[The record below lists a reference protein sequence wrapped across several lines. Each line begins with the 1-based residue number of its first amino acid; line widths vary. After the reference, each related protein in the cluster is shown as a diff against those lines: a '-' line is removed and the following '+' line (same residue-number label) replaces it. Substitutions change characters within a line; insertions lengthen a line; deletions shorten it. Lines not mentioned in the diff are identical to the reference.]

1 MKLKKGFVLREIC
14 GESVIVGEGLENIDF
29 SKLISLNETA
39 AWLWKK
45 AAEAGEFTVEQLAE
59 ALTEVYDVSQD
70 QAKID
75 VQKLLAE
82 WEDTGLIE

>member
-14 GESVIVGEGLENIDF
+14 GENVIVAEGLENIDF

-45 AAEAGEFTVEQLAE
+45 ADEIGEFTAEQLAN
-59 ALTEVYDVSQD
+59 ALTENYDVSFD
-70 QAKID
+70 QANSD
-75 VQKLLAE
+75 VQKLMTQ
-82 WEDTGLIE
+82 WTNTGLIE